1 MLRMCHSSDDLLL
14 QGLWWTEWYFGILFL
29 RTVQFSLAVMKGVVK
44 HCTLCPF
51 LLFATVQQKSGEEEY
66 VYLSGTGSL
75 LCGSLAGICA
85 KTFVYPFDVA
95 RKRLQI
101 QGFQHGRV
109 GFGKV
114 RNISSSTDIW
124 TVICFMQL
132 LLYVAWNCTMNMNCK
147 GYGRQ

>member
-1 MLRMCHSSDDLLL
+1 
-14 QGLWWTEWYFGILFL
+14 
-29 RTVQFSLAVMKGVVK
+29 MKGVVK

-114 RNISSSTDIW
+114 RNISSSTDI
-124 TVICFMQL
+124 L
-132 LLYVAWNCTMNMNCK
+132 NSYLLYAIVTVRSMKLYDEYELQRIWKTVVMA
-147 GYGRQ
+147 

>member
-1 MLRMCHSSDDLLL
+1 MS
-14 QGLWWTEWYFGILFL
+14 
-29 RTVQFSLAVMKGVVK
+29 GVSE
-44 HCTLCPF
+44 HFTSYPF
-51 LLFATVQQKSGEEEY
+51 LFATVQQKSGDEEY

-85 KTFVYPFDVA
+85 KTFVYPLDMA

-114 RNISSSTDIW
+114 RNIRSSTDIMLN
-124 TVICFMQL
+124 TVL
-132 LLYVAWNCTMNMNCK
+132 
-147 GYGRQ
+147 